1 MSLKIQNLQVKAQNK
16 LIIKRVSLKIKPGEI
31 VALMGPNG
39 SGKSSLANALAGN
52 PLYPPVGGQA
62 SIDGKNLLNLKP
74 HERAKSGLFL
84 AWQNPAAVSGVSVE
98 SLLRMAVLNCRQ
110 RRCRTVCAFR
120 QELNREAG
128 KLKINKSWLNRGINV
143 GFSGGEKKK
152 LELLQLLLLKP
163 KYAVLDEIDSGLDID
178 SLQLLAKISRPR
190 QGILLIT
197 HYTRIF
203 QYLKPNKVLVIK
215 QGRIAAS
222 GGSELIKK
230 IEKDGYGKF
239 N

>member
-1 MSLKIQNLQVKAQNK
+1 MLKVQNLQVKAQNK
-16 LIIKRVSLKIKPGEI
+16 LIITGISLEIKPGEI
-31 VALMGPNG
+31 AVLMGPNG

-52 PLYPPVGGQA
+52 PIYPSVGGQA

-74 HERAKSGLFL
+74 DERAKLGLFL
-84 AWQNPAAVSGVSVE
+84 AWQNPPAVSGVSVE

-120 QELNREAG
+120 EELEREAV

-152 LELLQLLLLKP
+152 LELLQLLLLRP

-178 SLQLLAKISRPR
+178 SLKLLAKIRRPGL
-190 QGILLIT
+190 GILLIT
-197 HYTRIF
+197 HYTRVF
-203 QYLKPNKVLVIK
+203 RYLKPERILIMKK
-215 QGRIAAS
+215 GRIAAS
-222 GGSELIKK
+222 GGRELIKK
-230 IEKDGYGKF
+230 IEKDGYGSF
-239 N
+239 